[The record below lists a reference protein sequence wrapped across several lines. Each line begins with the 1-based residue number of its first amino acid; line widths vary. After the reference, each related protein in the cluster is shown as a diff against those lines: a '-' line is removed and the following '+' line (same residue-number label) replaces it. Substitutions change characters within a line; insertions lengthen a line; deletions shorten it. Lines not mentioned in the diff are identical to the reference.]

1 MPRLPSVWAR
11 KLLTTRKENPF
22 DVPTAPTDAIA
33 MTASNEMDTET
44 ARLAA
49 LAGYGI
55 LDTLPEAS
63 YDDLVAI
70 AAGICDAPMS
80 SVALF
85 DADRKWFKSQRGFS
99 LASMPRHVAFGA
111 HAIERPNE
119 ILVVPDVLAD
129 TRFVDNPLVRGE
141 HKVRFYAGAPLVNSS
156 GAAVG
161 TICVMDRTPRDLA
174 PFQREALAGLS
185 RQVVNLLEL
194 GLAHRKLTSHLSERE
209 WYERQLLGY
218 QKELIAEN
226 AQLTEVTRT
235 DPLTGLLNRR
245 AFSGILETAIAG
257 TMFDCEPL
265 SMAIVDIDHFKAIND
280 RNGHPAGDKVL
291 IAVANALK
299 ASCGGNR
306 SVARIGGE
314 EFAIVFPNANL
325 EQAQLECERLRAI
338 VEAMQHD
345 VPMTVSIGLA
355 SLTIG
360 GTVSSLYAL
369 ADKAL
374 YAAKHGG
381 RNRVSLID

>member
-1 MPRLPSVWAR
+1 MTQLS
-11 KLLTTRKENPF
+11 EI
-22 DVPTAPTDAIA
+22 DA
-33 MTASNEMDTET
+33 ET

-85 DADRKWFKSQRGFS
+85 DAERKWFKSQHGFS
-99 LASMPRHVAFGA
+99 LASMPRHLAFGA

-119 ILVVPDVLAD
+119 ILVVPDALAD
-129 TRFVDNPLVRGE
+129 TRFVDNPFVVGE
-141 HKVRFYAGAPLVNSS
+141 HKVRFYAGAPLVSS
-156 GAAVG
+156 TGAAVG

-174 PFQREALAGLS
+174 PFQREALASLS

-209 WYERQLLGY
+209 WYEQKLLGY
-218 QKELIAEN
+218 QRELIAEN

-245 AFSGILETAIAG
+245 AFSGLLETAITG
-257 TMFDCEPL
+257 TMFNCEPL

-291 IAVANALK
+291 VTVANALK
-299 ASCGGNR
+299 ASCGGNK

-314 EFAIVFPNANL
+314 EFAIVFPGANL
-325 EQAQLECERLRAI
+325 EQAHRECERMRATI
-338 VEAMQHD
+338 EAMPHD
-345 VPMTVSIGLA
+345 VPLTVSIGLA
-355 SLTIG
+355 TLNIG
-360 GTVSSLYAL
+360 GSVSSLYAR
-369 ADKAL
+369 ADEAL
-374 YAAKHGG
+374 YAAKRGG
-381 RNRVSLID
+381 RNRVSMID

>member
-1 MPRLPSVWAR
+1 MAM
-11 KLLTTRKENPF
+11 NPL
-22 DVPTAPTDAIA
+22 DATDSEA
-33 MTASNEMDTET
+33 

-55 LDTLPEAS
+55 LDTLPDTS

-70 AAGICDAPMS
+70 AAGICDAPMG

-85 DADRKWFKSQRGFS
+85 DAERKWFKSQRGFS
-99 LASMPRHVAFGA
+99 LASMPRHAAFGE
-111 HAIERPNE
+111 HAIKQPHE
-119 ILVVPDVLAD
+119 ILVVPDALAD
-129 TRFVDNPLVRGE
+129 TRFINNPLVAGE
-141 HKVRFYAGAPLVNSS
+141 PKVRFYAGAPLVSSS

-174 PFQREALAGLS
+174 PFQREALASLS

-209 WYERQLLGY
+209 WYEQQLLGY

-226 AQLTEVTRT
+226 AQLTEATRT
-235 DPLTGLLNRR
+235 DSLTGLFNRR
-245 AFSGILETAIAG
+245 AFGGILEKAIAA

-291 IAVANALK
+291 ITVANVLRAN
-299 ASCGGNR
+299 CGENN

-314 EFAIVFPNANL
+314 EFAIIFPCANL
-325 EQAQLECERLRAI
+325 EQANLQCERLRSLICALH
-338 VEAMQHD
+338 HD
-345 VPMTVSIGLA
+345 FPLTVSIGLA
-355 SLTIG
+355 ALRIG
-360 GTVSSLYAL
+360 DSVSSLYAR
-369 ADKAL
+369 ADEAL
-374 YAAKHGG
+374 YAAKRGG
-381 RNRVSLID
+381 RNRVVSIA